1 MKNINNSYLI
11 IGSGFSGSVIAE
23 RIASQ
28 LNEKVLVIEQRN
40 HIGGN
45 CYDSYDE
52 NGVLI
57 HNYGPHIFHTDYED
71 VWNYLSGFTEWN
83 SYQHKVL
90 ANVKGENIPL
100 PFNLKSI
107 QLSFTGKEAS
117 EIIKSLLNSYKYGQK
132 IPVLELLKSEDRF
145 LKMLGDYVY
154 ENVFLNYTV
163 KQWGLKPDEID
174 PSVTAR
180 VPVYLSEDDRYFQDK
195 YQGLPKLGYHK
206 LFEKMLQHPNI
217 EIRLNTKMSQHVK
230 IDHDNKKILVDGE
243 VFQGKL
249 IFTGLI
255 DELFEYKF
263 GELPYRTL
271 IFENEHY
278 QIESFQDCAVI
289 NYPNDFDYTRIT
301 EYKKMTLQR
310 VKGTTITREYP
321 KPYQK
326 IDNTPYYPIFTEQT
340 KKLYQHYLD
349 YAKNFKNLVLIGR
362 LAEYKYYDMDDAVKR
377 ALDLFESLRV

>member
-11 IGSGFSGSVIAE
+11 IGSGFSGSVISE

-28 LNEKVLVIEQRN
+28 LNEKVLVIEQRK

-71 VWNYLSGFTEWN
+71 VWNYLSSFTKWN

-100 PFNLKSI
+100 PFNIKSV
-107 QLSFTGKEAS
+107 QLSFTGKESS
-117 EIIKSLLNSYKYGQK
+117 EIIKSLLNRYKYGQK
-132 IPVLELLKSEDRF
+132 IPVLELLKSEDHF

-271 IFENEHY
+271 IFENEYHN
-278 QIESFQDCAVI
+278 IDSFQDCAVI

-301 EYKKMTLQR
+301 EYKKMTLQH
-310 VKGTTITREYP
+310 VKGTTITKEYP

-326 IDNTPYYPIFTEQT
+326 IDDTPYYPIFTEQT
-340 KKLYQHYLD
+340 KRLYQQYLD

-377 ALDLFESLRV
+377 ALDMFESLRV